1 MAGIILIN
9 ANRTGVIANMTI
21 KEVACCKDL
30 EGVTEISVKEHKTA
44 PSKGCGILFK
54 TVVTICFCGVVQE
67 E

>member
-44 PSKGCGILFK
+44 HITGPAKVVEYCSK
-54 TVVTICFCGVVQE
+54 Q
-67 E
+67 